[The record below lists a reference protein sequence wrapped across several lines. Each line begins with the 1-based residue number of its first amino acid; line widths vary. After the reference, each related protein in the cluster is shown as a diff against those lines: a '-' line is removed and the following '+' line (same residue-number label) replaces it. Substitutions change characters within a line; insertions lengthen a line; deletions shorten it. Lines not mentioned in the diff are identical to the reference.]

1 MGIGWTLLLS
11 LGFLLFLGFVLYNRI
26 IKNKFLVREAYSGIE
41 VQLKKRHELIPNLV
55 EVTKGYLGYEQKI
68 LKDVVELRSKSDLA
82 QGINEKGSVE
92 SGISQGLKSIF
103 ALVENYP
110 DLKASH
116 TFLALHGSLV
126 DVEDQLQSARRY
138 YNGAVRDYNT
148 IVESFPGLIVAGAFG
163 FKPAEFFEIEYATE
177 RKAPEVNISAQEKQ

>member
-1 MGIGWTLLLS
+1 MVGGLVLLLC
-11 LGFLLFLGFVLYNRI
+11 LVVFLFIGFTLYNLI

-55 EVTKGYLGYEQKI
+55 EVAKGYMGYEQKV
-68 LKDVVELRSKSDLA
+68 LKDVVELRSKSDTA
-82 QGINEKGSVE
+82 QSMNEKGSLE
-92 SGISQGLKSIF
+92 SSISQGLKSIF

-110 DLKASH
+110 DLKAN
-116 TFLALHGSLV
+116 TNLLKLHESLV

-148 IVESFPGLIVAGAFG
+148 IIESFPGLIVAGAFG
-163 FKPAEFFEIEYATE
+163 FKPAEFFEIEFATE
-177 RKAPEVNISAQEKQ
+177 RRNPEVKISGEVK